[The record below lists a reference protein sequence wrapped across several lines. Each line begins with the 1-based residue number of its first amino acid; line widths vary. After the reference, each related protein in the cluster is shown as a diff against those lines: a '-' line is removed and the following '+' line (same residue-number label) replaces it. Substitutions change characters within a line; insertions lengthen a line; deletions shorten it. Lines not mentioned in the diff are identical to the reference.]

1 MKASVQEPHHTTGI
15 CVKISSK
22 VSIIR
27 DGATAHLMV
36 EGSGD
41 TMCLELG
48 GEGYEAL
55 KASLASLVECD
66 EEEPEIKVIDHEL
79 EFSLRTDCRIAGD
92 EKHHAYFC
100 ISGVTKDGEQ
110 VYAPLHVDDVCHL
123 RAKLQQRSAIFESV
137 LRADAD
143 SDED

>member
-79 EFSLRTDCRIAGD
+79 EFSLRTDCPDCR
-92 EKHHAYFC
+92 
-100 ISGVTKDGEQ
+100 
-110 VYAPLHVDDVCHL
+110 
-123 RAKLQQRSAIFESV
+123 R
-137 LRADAD
+137 
-143 SDED
+143 